1 MSSPFYCIIKG
12 SFIPKNYEPDGDS
25 VRFIADNPDL
35 YQNLHGSYRIKPSR
49 KDGSVQLRFEAVDAP
64 EIHYG
69 KASQRFGDKARDQLL
84 AWMGFKNIQ
93 YFPNNPDR
101 VQSSEPETVRGA
113 ILSKAAEA
121 NGRPISYILLEN
133 DAASLKDGDW
143 VRVDDA
149 LLKSTINYR
158 LLDEGIAYYTV
169 YTSTPFDHRQL
180 LRKVAS
186 QARDANRGVWE
197 LDTTTE
203 FVLVSTRNETTY
215 ATYYSLGLRLATL
228 ILKIKV
234 YSRKYAEV
242 VLWRVLSQDSIGPD
256 GQLILPK
263 LFRRCTDYLKDVDN
277 GFQGNLADWLIW
289 ISGGSRN
296 ENDRVIIH
304 DYLEVWLSD
313 LIDQRNK
320 RIVFK
325 ADMLD
330 IMFMEK

>member
-133 DAASLKDGDW
+133 DAAPLKDGDW

-203 FVLVSTRNETTY
+203 FVLV
-215 ATYYSLGLRLATL
+215 
-228 ILKIKV
+228 
-234 YSRKYAEV
+234 
-242 VLWRVLSQDSIGPD
+242 SQDSIGPD